1 MSFSYIVLVRE
12 RSRNHKTTTRSNK
25 HMALNVTKSKVARF
39 VVATVA
45 VGVVA
50 MSSASPV
57 SAAKIGDS
65 CKQ

>member
-1 MSFSYIVLVRE
+1 
-12 RSRNHKTTTRSNK
+12 
-25 HMALNVTKSKVARF
+25 MALNVTKSKVARF

-57 SAAKIGDS
+57 SAAKIGDT
-65 CKQ
+65 CKQKDAYKIEKVGTSYIRCDR